1 MKDGTK
7 NLSEIDLDSMQNNP
21 NARANEIGSHVPYHL
36 QYIRDGKPV
45 VKPEG
50 DNERILQH
58 Q

>member
-21 NARANEIGSHVPYHL
+21 NERANDIGSHVPYHL

-45 VKPEG
+45 VKPE
-50 DNERILQH
+50 DKDAK
-58 Q
+58 